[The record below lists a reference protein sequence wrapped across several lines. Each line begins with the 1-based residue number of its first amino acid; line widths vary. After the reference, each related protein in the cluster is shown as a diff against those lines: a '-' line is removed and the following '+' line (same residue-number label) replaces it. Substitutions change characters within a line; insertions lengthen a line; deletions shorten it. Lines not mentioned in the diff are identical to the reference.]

1 MKISFKDY
9 IYNLIIGILLII
21 VLFMGLRIEDMKKTS
36 IQRGVECIELMYNEM
51 SDDEI
56 LYCLPS
62 LEMLGIKYNPK
73 NTDE

>member
-1 MKISFKDY
+1 
-9 IYNLIIGILLII
+9 
-21 VLFMGLRIEDMKKTS
+21 MGLRIEDMKQTS
-36 IQRGVECIELMYNEM
+36 IERGVECIELMYNEM

-62 LEMLGIKYNPK
+62 LEMLGIKYNQK